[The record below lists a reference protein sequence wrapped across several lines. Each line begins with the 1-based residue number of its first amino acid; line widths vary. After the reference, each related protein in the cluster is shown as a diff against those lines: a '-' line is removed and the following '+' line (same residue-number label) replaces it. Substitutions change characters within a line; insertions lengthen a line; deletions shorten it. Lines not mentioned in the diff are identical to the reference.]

1 VARSIRQGNATER
14 MIMLGK
20 SVFVLACLSGLIL
33 EQLVL
38 ESVVAAESP
47 STTESFVVAHR
58 GLLKHAPENTL
69 SNFRA
74 CLELRIGFEVDVRR
88 TKDGHL
94 VCVHDDTVERTT
106 KGHGAVSDLTLE
118 QIKQLDAGAWF
129 GSKFPEE
136 RIPTFDEVLTV
147 IEKHAREPVLIA
159 IDLKAQDIEVDC
171 VQAAKAK
178 GVLGKLFF
186 IGNTID
192 SPQVRHKLKG
202 AGDAAQVARLA
213 SNLSSALE
221 SRDADWAYLRFVPT
235 RDEVARIHKAGKR
248 VFLAGPTVAGLERAN
263 WIAAIRAGVDAILT
277 DYPLELAQ
285 EVRSSEKSILTV
297 GDRANMDF
305 DEVSREYIRN
315 MSQWS
320 PIGATLLGDHQ
331 FDHELDYLDNDM
343 RRREREFYQRY
354 LAKLVAI
361 DPRHLSRDNQ
371 VDYRLLT
378 QQLKGDLWRLDELQ
392 EWAWNPV
399 LYTQLTGNA
408 IYGLMAR
415 DFAPID
421 RRLRNVIERLEKLP
435 GFLSD
440 VRKTLDP
447 KRVPPIHA
455 ETAVKQNRGV
465 LSIIE
470 NMVLPEIGKLP
481 EGNQKVFHRVMP
493 LVKEAI
499 EEHQQWLERELL
511 PNAKGNFRIGAKLFD
526 AKLAYSLGSSLSR
539 PDVRDR
545 AEFELRRVRAEMYSI
560 ARGVMVKA
568 DPKSNAPEK
577 PSPEQQQTVI
587 AAALE
592 KAYAEIPAREGIVEF
607 AKKSLVM
614 TTDFVRKHDLVTIP
628 NDPLDIIIMPE
639 FQRGVSIAYCDS
651 PGPLDVGQKTYYAVS
666 PIPADWTDK
675 QVGSFL
681 REYNFRSIHDLTIHE
696 AMPGH
701 FLQLAHSNRSP
712 RRLRALLS
720 SGTFVEGWGV
730 YAEQLLSEEG
740 FLDRDPLMRLIALKW
755 YLRGIANAIIDQA
768 IHVDGMNREEAMKLM
783 VHDTF
788 QEEREAALKWVRAQL
803 TSTQL
808 STYFVGYQEHRDLRT
823 AAEKVWADK
832 FTLKRYHDGT
842 LSFGSP
848 PVRFVKALLLDE
860 AIPE

>member
-1 VARSIRQGNATER
+1 MRVR
-14 MIMLGK
+14 LLL
-20 SVFVLACLSGLIL
+20 VLACLSSLFPM
-33 EQLVL
+33 
-38 ESVVAAESP
+38 SHAAEDPPASSP
-47 STTESFVVAHR
+47 TLVVAHR
-58 GLLKHAPENTL
+58 GLLRHSPENTL

-94 VCVHDDTVERTT
+94 VCVHDDTVDRTT
-106 KGHGAVSDLTLE
+106 KGSGAVSDMTLE
-118 QIKQLDAGAWF
+118 QIKRLDASARF
-129 GSKFPEE
+129 DPKFQGE

-159 IDLKAQDIEVDC
+159 IDLKAQDIEADC
-171 VQAAKAK
+171 VKAAKAK
-178 GVLGKLFF
+178 GVLGKLLF
-186 IGNTID
+186 IGNTIEN
-192 SPQVRHKLKG
+192 PQVRRNLKG
-202 AGDAAQVARLA
+202 TDVAAQVASLA
-213 SNLSSALE
+213 SNLSQAL
-221 SRDADWAYLRFVPT
+221 SDKDSDWAYLRFVPT
-235 RDEVARIHKAGKR
+235 RDEVAQIHKAGKR
-248 VFLAGPTVAGLERAN
+248 IFIAGPTVAAFERAN
-263 WIAAIRAGVDAILT
+263 WISAIRSGVNAILT

-297 GDRANMDF
+297 GDRANMEF

-315 MSQWS
+315 MAQWS
-320 PIGATLLGDHQ
+320 PIGATLLGDHR
-331 FDHELDYLDNDM
+331 FDHDLDYLDDEM

-354 LAKLVAI
+354 LAKLSAI

-371 VDYRLLT
+371 VDYRLLS

-392 EWAWNPV
+392 EWTWNPV

-415 DFAPID
+415 DFAPIES
-421 RRLRNVIERLEKLP
+421 RLRNAIERLEHLP
-435 GFLSD
+435 RFLSE
-440 VRKTLDP
+440 VRTLLDP

-455 ETAVKQNRGV
+455 ETAIKQNRGV

-470 NMVLPEIGKLP
+470 NMVLPQIGKLP
-481 EGNQKVFHRVMP
+481 KGNQKAFHEVMP

-499 EEHQQWLERELL
+499 ELHQQWLEKELL

-526 AKLAYSLGSSLSR
+526 AKLAYSLGSGLSR

-560 ARGVMVKA
+560 ARGVMLKT
-568 DPKSNAPEK
+568 DPKRAADAPEK

-587 AAALE
+587 TAALE
-592 KAYAEIPAREGIVEF
+592 KAYAEIPDRDGIVDF
-607 AKKSLVM
+607 AKKSLEM
-614 TTDFVRKHDLVTIP
+614 TTDFVRKRDLVTIP
-628 NDPLDIIIMPE
+628 NDPLDIILMPE

-666 PIPADWTDK
+666 PIPADWTEK

-730 YAEQLLSEEG
+730 YSEQLMSEEG

-755 YLRGIANAIIDQA
+755 YLRGIANAILDQA
-768 IHVDGMNREEAMKLM
+768 IHVDGMNREDAMKLM

-823 AAEKVWADK
+823 AAEKAWANK
-832 FTLKRYHDGT
+832 FSLKRYHDGT

-860 AIPE
+860 PIPE

>member
-1 VARSIRQGNATER
+1 
-14 MIMLGK
+14 MLWKLSAIVVVLMCAGSTALFAAD
-20 SVFVLACLSGLIL
+20 SVTLPEPL
-33 EQLVL
+33 
-38 ESVVAAESP
+38 
-47 STTESFVVAHR
+47 VVAHR
-58 GLLKHAPENTL
+58 GLLKHSPENTRG
-69 SNFRA
+69 NFRA

-106 KGHGAVSDLTLE
+106 KGAGAVSELTLDA
-118 QIKQLDAGAWF
+118 IKQLDAGARF
-129 GSKFPEE
+129 GSNFQGE
-136 RIPTFDEVLTV
+136 RIPTFDEVLDV
-147 IEKHAREPVLIA
+147 IAKHARDPVLIA
-159 IDLKAQDIEVDC
+159 IDLKAADIEADC
-171 VQAAKAK
+171 IKAAKAK
-178 GVLGKLFF
+178 GVLSRLLF
-186 IGNTID
+186 IGNTIEK
-192 SPQVRHKLKG
+192 PQVRSKLKE
-202 AGDAAQVARLA
+202 AHVSAQVASLA
-213 SNLSSALE
+213 ANLAQALADKD
-221 SRDADWAYLRFVPT
+221 SDWAYLRFVPT
-235 RDEVARIHKAGKR
+235 RDEVTQIHKSGKR

-263 WIAAIRAGVDAILT
+263 WIAALRAGVDAILT

-297 GDRANMDF
+297 GDRANMAF
-305 DEVSREYIRN
+305 DEIAQSYIRD
-315 MSQWS
+315 MTQWS
-320 PIGATLLGDHQ
+320 PIGATLLGDHRT
-331 FDHELDYLDNDM
+331 DHELDTLDGNQ
-343 RRREREFYQRY
+343 RRDERAFYQRY
-354 LAKLVAI
+354 LAKLSAI

-415 DFAPID
+415 DFAPVET
-421 RRLRNVIERLEKLP
+421 RLRNAVERLENLP
-435 GFLSD
+435 RFLSE
-440 VRKTLDP
+440 VRKSLDP
-447 KRVPPIHA
+447 QRVPPIHA
-455 ETAVKQNRGV
+455 ETAIKQNRGV
-465 LSIIE
+465 LSIID
-470 NMVLPEIGKLP
+470 NMVRPEILKLP
-481 EGNQKVFHRVMP
+481 EAKQKSFHEVMP
-493 LVKEAI
+493 LVAAAI
-499 EEHQQWLERELL
+499 EEHQQWLEKELL
-511 PNAKGNFRIGAKLFD
+511 PNAKGNFRIGPKLFD
-526 AKLAYSLGSSLSR
+526 AKLAYSLGSGLSR
-539 PDVRDR
+539 ADIRDR

-560 ARGVMVKA
+560 ARGVLL
-568 DPKSNAPEK
+568 KSDVRWTSEAPAE
-577 PSPEQQQTVI
+577 PSAGQQQRVI
-587 AAALE
+587 VAALE
-592 KAYAEIPAREGIVEF
+592 KAYAEIPARDGIVDF
-607 AKKSLVM
+607 AKKSLEM
-614 TTDFVRKHDLVTIP
+614 TTDFVRQRDLVTIP
-628 NDPLDIIIMPE
+628 NDPLDIILMPE

-666 PIPADWTDK
+666 PIPADWTEK

-730 YAEQLLSEEG
+730 YSEQLMSEEG

-755 YLRGIANAIIDQA
+755 YLRGVANSILDQA
-768 IHVDGMNREEAMKLM
+768 IHVDGMNREDAMKLM

-788 QEEREAALKWVRAQL
+788 QEEREAALKWIRAQL

-823 AAEKVWADK
+823 AAEKAWGDK
-832 FTLKRYHDGT
+832 FSLKRYHDGT

-860 AIPE
+860 PIPE

>member
-1 VARSIRQGNATER
+1 
-14 MIMLGK
+14 MPYKLLL
-20 SVFVLACLSGLIL
+20 VLACLCCSLPL
-33 EQLVL
+33 SL
-38 ESVVAAESP
+38 AADDP
-47 STTESFVVAHR
+47 PATAQTLVVAHR
-58 GLLKHAPENTL
+58 GLLKHSPENTL

-74 CLELRIGFEVDVRR
+74 CLELRFGFEVDVRR

-94 VCVHDDTVERTT
+94 VCVHDDTVDRTT
-106 KGHGAVSDLTLE
+106 KGYGAVSDMTLE
-118 QIKQLDAGAWF
+118 QTQRLDASARF
-129 GSKFPEE
+129 DPKFQGE

-147 IEKHAREPVLIA
+147 IEKHARDPVLIA
-159 IDLKAQDIEVDC
+159 IDLKAQDIEADC
-171 VQAAKAK
+171 VKAAKAK
-178 GVLGKLFF
+178 GVLGKLLF
-186 IGNTID
+186 IGTTIE
-192 SPQVRHKLKG
+192 SPQVQRKLKG
-202 AGDAAQVARLA
+202 TDLAAQVARLA
-213 SNLSSALE
+213 VKLPPAVGDSEL
-221 SRDADWAYLRFVPT
+221 DWAYLRFVPT
-235 RDEVARIHKAGKR
+235 RDEVAQIHKAGKR
-248 VFLAGPTVAGLERAN
+248 VFIAGPTVAGLERAN

-297 GDRANMDF
+297 GDRANMEF

-315 MSQWS
+315 MAQWS
-320 PIGATLLGDHQ
+320 PIGATLLGDHHY
-331 FDHELDYLDNDM
+331 DHDLDSPNNDM
-343 RRREREFYQRY
+343 RRQEREFYQRY
-354 LAKLVAI
+354 LAKLAAI

-415 DFAPID
+415 DFAPVEA
-421 RRLRNVIERLEKLP
+421 RLRNAIERLDKLP
-435 GFLSD
+435 EFLKE
-440 VRKTLDP
+440 VRAALDP

-455 ETAVKQNRGV
+455 ETAIKQNRGV
-465 LSIIE
+465 LSIID
-470 NMVLPEIGKLP
+470 NMVRPQIGKLS
-481 EGNQKVFHRVMP
+481 EGNQKSFQQVMP

-499 EEHQQWLERELL
+499 EEHQQWLEKELL
-511 PNAKGNFRIGAKLFD
+511 PNAKGNFRIGPKLFD
-526 AKLAYSLGSSLSR
+526 AKLAYSLGRGLSR
-539 PDVRDR
+539 ADVRDR

-560 ARGVMVKA
+560 ARDVMLKA
-568 DPKSNAPEK
+568 DPKREGEAPAE
-577 PSPEQQQTVI
+577 PSSEQQQKVI
-587 AAALE
+587 TAALE
-592 KAYAEIPAREGIVEF
+592 KAYAEIPDRDGIVDF
-607 AKKSLVM
+607 AKKSLEM
-614 TTDFVRKHDLVTIP
+614 TTDFVRKRDLVTIP
-628 NDPLDIIIMPE
+628 NDPLDIILMPE

-701 FLQLAHSNRSP
+701 FLQIAHSNRSP

-730 YAEQLLSEEG
+730 YAEQLMSEEG

-755 YLRGIANAIIDQA
+755 YLRGVANSILDQA
-768 IHVDGMNREEAMKLM
+768 IHVDGMNREDAMKLM

-823 AAEKVWADK
+823 AAEKAWADK
-832 FTLKRYHDGT
+832 FSLKRYHDGT

-860 AIPE
+860 PIPE

>member
-1 VARSIRQGNATER
+1 
-14 MIMLGK
+14 MLRK
-20 SVFVLACLSGLIL
+20 LSASCAVLLCLFST
-33 EQLVL
+33 
-38 ESVVAAESP
+38 SSFAEKP
-47 STTESFVVAHR
+47 ITIPKPWIVAHR

-69 SNFRA
+69 ANFRA

-88 TKDGHL
+88 SQDGYL
-94 VCVHDDTVERTT
+94 VCIHDDTVDRTT
-106 KGHGAVSDLTLE
+106 NGRGAVSERTLDE
-118 QIKQLDAGAWF
+118 LKRLDAGSWF
-129 GSKFPEE
+129 HEKFNAE
-136 RIPTFDEVLTV
+136 RIPTFDEVLDV
-147 IEKHAREPVLIA
+147 IAKQGYNSELIA
-159 IDLKAQDIEVDC
+159 IDLKAPNIEADC
-171 VQAAKAK
+171 VKAAKAK
-178 GVLGKLFF
+178 GVLGRLLF
-186 IGNTID
+186 IGNTIEKH
-192 SPQVRHKLKG
+192 QVREKLKE
-202 AGDAAQVARLA
+202 ADASAQVARLA
-213 SNLSSALE
+213 IELQSTALTKKDE
-221 SRDADWAYLRFVPT
+221 DWIYLRFLPT

-248 VFLAGPTVAGLERAN
+248 VFMAGPTVVGIEHAN
-263 WIAAIRAGVDAILT
+263 WLAAMYAGVDSILT
-277 DYPLELAQ
+277 DYPLELAADW
-285 EVRSSEKSILTV
+285 RSFAKSELPAAPK
-297 GDRANMDF
+297 ANLDF
-305 DEVSREYIRN
+305 DEAARQYIRE
-315 MSQWS
+315 MTMWS
-320 PIGATLLGDHQ
+320 PISATTLGDHLY
-331 FDHELDYLDNDM
+331 DHEVDYPTDDM
-343 RRREREFYQRY
+343 RKREHAFHERY
-354 LAKLVAI
+354 LAKLKAI
-361 DPRHLSRDNQ
+361 DRALLSRDNQ
-371 VDYRLLT
+371 VDYQLLT
-378 QQLKGDLWRLDELQ
+378 QQLQGDLWRLDELQ

-408 IYGLMAR
+408 VYGLMAR
-415 DFAPID
+415 DFAPVET
-421 RRLRNVIERLEKLP
+421 RVTNVIQRLERLP
-435 GFLSD
+435 GFVSD

-455 ETAVKQNRGV
+455 ETAIKQNRGV
-465 LSIIE
+465 LSIID
-470 NMVLPEIGKLP
+470 NMVKPEMSKLS
-481 EGNQKVFHRVMP
+481 EGTQKAFQQVLP

-499 EEHQQWLERELL
+499 DEHQQWLEKELL

-526 AKLAYSLGSSLSR
+526 AKLAYSLGSGLSR
-539 PDVRDR
+539 PEIRDR

-560 ARGVMVKA
+560 ARDVMLKT
-568 DPKSNAPEK
+568 DPKREGEAPAE
-577 PSPEQQQTVI
+577 PSPDQQQKVI
-587 AAALE
+587 TAAIE
-592 KAYAEIPAREGIVEF
+592 KAYAEIPARDGIVDF
-607 AKKSLVM
+607 AKKSLEM

-628 NDPLDIIIMPE
+628 NDPLEIILMPE

-666 PIPADWTDK
+666 PIPDDWTDK

-730 YAEQLLSEEG
+730 YSEQLMSEEG

-755 YLRGIANAIIDQA
+755 YLRGVANSILDQA
-768 IHVDGMNREEAMKLM
+768 IHVDGLNREDAMKLM

-823 AAEKVWADK
+823 AAEKAWADK

-860 AIPE
+860 PIPE

>member
-1 VARSIRQGNATER
+1 MPKNF
-14 MIMLGK
+14 L
-20 SVFVLACLSGLIL
+20 LAVVCLCWFLPL
-33 EQLVL
+33 NH
-38 ESVVAAESP
+38 AADELS
-47 STTESFVVAHR
+47 SAQTFQVVAHR
-58 GLLKHAPENTL
+58 GLLKHSPENTL

-74 CLELRIGFEVDVRR
+74 CTELRIGFEVDVRR

-94 VCVHDDTVERTT
+94 VCVHDDTVDRTT
-106 KGHGAVSDLTLE
+106 KGHGAVSDMTLE
-118 QIKQLDAGAWF
+118 QIKQLDASARF
-129 GSKFPEE
+129 DSKFQGE
-136 RIPTFDEVLTV
+136 RIPTFDEVLAL

-159 IDLKAQDIEVDC
+159 IDLKVPDIEADC
-171 VQAAKAK
+171 VKAAKAK
-178 GVLGKLFF
+178 GVLGKLLF
-186 IGNTID
+186 IGTTIE
-192 SPQVRHKLKG
+192 SPEVQRKLKRT
-202 AGDAAQVARLA
+202 DLVAQVARLA
-213 SNLSSALE
+213 VKLPANLME
-221 SRDADWAYLRFVPT
+221 SESDWAYLRFVPT
-235 RDEVARIHKAGKR
+235 RDEVAQVHKAGKR
-248 VFLAGPTVAGLERAN
+248 VFIAGPTVAGLERDN

-297 GDRANMDF
+297 GDRANMEF

-315 MSQWS
+315 MAQWS
-320 PIGATLLGDHQ
+320 PIGATLLGDHHY
-331 FDHELDYLDNDM
+331 DHELDSLDNDM
-343 RRREREFYQRY
+343 RQREREFYQRY

-361 DPRHLSRDNQ
+361 DPRHLSRDNH
-371 VDYRLLT
+371 VDYRVLK

-415 DFAPID
+415 DFAPIEV
-421 RRLRNVIERLEKLP
+421 RLRNAIERLEKLP

-470 NMVLPEIGKLP
+470 NMVRPQIDKLP
-481 EGNQKVFHRVMP
+481 KVNQKAFHDVMP

-499 EEHQQWLERELL
+499 EEHQQWLEKELL
-511 PNAKGNFRIGAKLFD
+511 PNAKGNFRIGAKVFD
-526 AKLAYSLGSSLSR
+526 AKLAYSLGSGLSR

-560 ARGVMVKA
+560 ARGVMLKA
-568 DPKSNAPEK
+568 DPKREGEAPAE
-577 PSPEQQQTVI
+577 PSPEQQQKVI
-587 AAALE
+587 TAALE
-592 KAYAEIPAREGIVEF
+592 RAYAEIPARDGIVDF
-607 AKKSLVM
+607 AKKSLEM
-614 TTDFVRKHDLVTIP
+614 TTEFVRKHDLVTIP
-628 NDPLDIIIMPE
+628 NDPLDIILMPE

-651 PGPLDVGQKTYYAVS
+651 PGPLDVGLKTYYAVS

-701 FLQLAHSNRSP
+701 FLQIAHSNRSP

-730 YAEQLLSEEG
+730 YSEQLMSEEG

-755 YLRGIANAIIDQA
+755 YLRGVANSILDQA
-768 IHVDGMNREEAMKLM
+768 IHVDGINREDAMKLM

-788 QEEREAALKWVRAQL
+788 QEEREAALKWIRAQL

-823 AAEKVWADK
+823 AAEKAWGDK

-860 AIPE
+860 PIPE